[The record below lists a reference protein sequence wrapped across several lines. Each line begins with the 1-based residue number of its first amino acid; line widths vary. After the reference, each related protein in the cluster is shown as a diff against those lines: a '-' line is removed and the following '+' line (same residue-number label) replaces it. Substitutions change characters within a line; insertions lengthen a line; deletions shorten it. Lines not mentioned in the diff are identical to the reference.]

1 MKHVHA
7 NEWSKKAQKLDIVL
21 YEEWRNIE
29 AHCYNEQVKN
39 IQNWITLLQ
48 MNQIKG

>member
-7 NEWSKKAQKLDIVL
+7 NEWSKKTQKLDIAL
-21 YEEWRNIE
+21 YEEWRNNE

-39 IQNWITLLQ
+39 TQNWNTILQ
-48 MNQIKG
+48 MNKVKG